1 MDGGSEVTKLLNDI
15 LVNPWMFLKEYIEYF
30 EKMKNRLLKNISN
43 VLDEEGVDT
52 VHDMRTSCRRIEA
65 SIDFLEG
72 FSKRESSKK
81 AKKKV
86 NKILKKSNKSRD
98 YQVHIDFLLKIEGQN
113 NEIIDYFEKKYSKEK
128 EKVKSY
134 LKSLKISKLDH
145 LLESCLSFLV
155 FDFIQNFQIN
165 KPYFDNL
172 YKKEFK
178 KVYED
183 FKNTDR
189 SDDKKLHKIRIK
201 IKDLRYKTEIFGAL
215 KSSTLPEEDMFK
227 QIQDILGTHHDLI
240 VLKKKLVKK
249 IQGDNVIALLKEMDK
264 ELTQIQGK
272 INVDV
277 NEIFE
282 KLCNNISSQE
292 A

>member
-1 MDGGSEVTKLLNDI
+1 MDGRSEVTKLLNDI
-15 LVNPWMFLKEYIEYF
+15 SANPWIFLKGYIEYF
-30 EKMKNRLLKNISN
+30 EKMKKRLLKNISY
-43 VLDEEGVDT
+43 VFDEKGEDS

-86 NKILKKSNKSRD
+86 NKILKKSNKPRD
-98 YQVHIDFLLKIEGQN
+98 YQVHLDFLIKIEEQN
-113 NEIIDYFEKKYSKEK
+113 NEIIDYFKKKYSKEK
-128 EKVKSY
+128 EKLKGY
-134 LKSLKISKLDH
+134 LSSLKTSELDH
-145 LLESCLSFLV
+145 LLECCLSFLV
-155 FDFIQNFQIN
+155 FDFVQNFQIN
-165 KPYFDNL
+165 DPYFDNL

-201 IKDLRYKTEIFGAL
+201 IKDLRYKTEILGAS
-215 KSSTLPEEDMFK
+215 KGETLPEEDKFK

-240 VLKKKLVKK
+240 ILKKKLVKK
-249 IQGDNVIALLKEMDK
+249 FQEDNIKALLKEIDK
-264 ELTQIQGK
+264 EINQLQGK
-272 INVDV
+272 IDV
-277 NEIFE
+277 GVSEIFE
-282 KLCNNISSQE
+282 KLYDNICSE
-292 A
+292 KA

>member
-15 LVNPWMFLKEYIEYF
+15 SVNPWMFLKEYIEYF

-128 EKVKSY
+128 EKFKSY

-165 KPYFDNL
+165 KPYFANL
-172 YKKEFK
+172 YTKEFEE
-178 KVYED
+178 VYEE
-183 FKNTDR
+183 FKNTDK

-201 IKDLRYKTEIFGAL
+201 VKDLRYKTEILGAS
-215 KSSTLPEEDMFK
+215 KGETLPEEDMFK

-240 VLKKKLVKK
+240 ILKTKLVKK
-249 IQGDNVIALLKEMDK
+249 IQEDNIKALLKEIDK
-264 ELTQIQGK
+264 EINQLQGK
-272 INVDV
+272 IDV
-277 NEIFE
+277 GVSEIFE

>member
-1 MDGGSEVTKLLNDI
+1 
-15 LVNPWMFLKEYIEYF
+15 MFLKEYIEYF

-165 KPYFDNL
+165 KPYFANL
-172 YKKEFK
+172 YTKEFEE
-178 KVYED
+178 VYEE
-183 FKNTDR
+183 FKNTDK

-201 IKDLRYKTEIFGAL
+201 VKDLRYKIEILGEL
-215 KSSTLPEEDMFK
+215 KGKTLPEEDMFK

>member
-1 MDGGSEVTKLLNDI
+1 MDGRSEVTKLLNDI
-15 LVNPWMFLKEYIEYF
+15 SANPWIFLKEYIEYF
-30 EKMKNRLLKNISN
+30 EKMKKRLLKNISY
-43 VLDEEGVDT
+43 VFDEKGEDS

-86 NKILKKSNKSRD
+86 NKILKKSNKPRD
-98 YQVHIDFLLKIEGQN
+98 YQVHLEFLMKIEEQN
-113 NEIIDYFEKKYSKEK
+113 NEIIDYFKKRYSKEK
-128 EKVKSY
+128 EKLKSY
-134 LKSLKISKLDH
+134 LSSLKILELDH

-155 FDFIQNFQIN
+155 FDFVQNFQIN
-165 KPYFDNL
+165 DPYFDNL

-178 KVYED
+178 EVHED

-201 IKDLRYKTEIFGAL
+201 IKDLRYKTEILGAL
-215 KSSTLPEEDMFK
+215 KGETLLEEDMFK

-240 VLKKKLVKK
+240 ILKKKLVKK
-249 IQGDNVIALLKEMDK
+249 FQEDNIKALLKEIDK
-264 ELTQIQGK
+264 EINLLQGK
-272 INVDV
+272 IDV
-277 NEIFE
+277 GVSEIFE
-282 KLCNNISSQE
+282 KLYDNICSE
-292 A
+292 KA

>member
-165 KPYFDNL
+165 KPYFANL
-172 YKKEFK
+172 YTKEFEE
-178 KVYED
+178 VYEE
-183 FKNTDR
+183 FKNTDK

-201 IKDLRYKTEIFGAL
+201 VKDLRYKIEILGEL
-215 KSSTLPEEDMFK
+215 KGKTLPEEDMFK

>member
-1 MDGGSEVTKLLNDI
+1 MDGRSEVTKLLNDI
-15 LVNPWMFLKEYIEYF
+15 SANPWIFLKEYIEYF
-30 EKMKNRLLKNISN
+30 EKMKKRLLKNISY
-43 VLDEEGVDT
+43 VFDEKGEDS

-86 NKILKKSNKSRD
+86 NKILKKSNKPRD
-98 YQVHIDFLLKIEGQN
+98 YQVHLDFLIKIEEQN
-113 NEIIDYFEKKYSKEK
+113 NEIIDYFKKKYSKEK
-128 EKVKSY
+128 EKLKGY
-134 LKSLKISKLDH
+134 LSSLKTSELDH
-145 LLESCLSFLV
+145 LLECCLSFLV
-155 FDFIQNFQIN
+155 FDFVQNFQIN
-165 KPYFDNL
+165 DPYFDNL

-201 IKDLRYKTEIFGAL
+201 IKDLRYKTEILGAS
-215 KSSTLPEEDMFK
+215 KGETLPEEDMFK

-240 VLKKKLVKK
+240 ILKKKLVKK
-249 IQGDNVIALLKEMDK
+249 FQEDNIKALLKEIDK
-264 ELTQIQGK
+264 EINQLQGK
-272 INVDV
+272 IDV
-277 NEIFE
+277 GVSEIFE
-282 KLCNNISSQE
+282 KLYDNICSE
-292 A
+292 KA

>member
-15 LVNPWMFLKEYIEYF
+15 SVNPWMFLKEYIEYF

-128 EKVKSY
+128 EKFKSY

-165 KPYFDNL
+165 KPYFANL
-172 YKKEFK
+172 YTKEFEE
-178 KVYED
+178 VYEE
-183 FKNTDR
+183 FKNTDK

-201 IKDLRYKTEIFGAL
+201 VKDLRYKIEILGEL
-215 KSSTLPEEDMFK
+215 KGKTLPEEDIFK

-249 IQGDNVIALLKEMDK
+249 IQGDNVIALLKEIDK

-272 INVDV
+272 INVEV

>member
-165 KPYFDNL
+165 KPYFANL
-172 YKKEFK
+172 YTKEFEE
-178 KVYED
+178 VYEE
-183 FKNTDR
+183 FKNTDK

-201 IKDLRYKTEIFGAL
+201 VKDLRYKIEILGEL
-215 KSSTLPEEDMFK
+215 KGKTLPEEDMFK

-249 IQGDNVIALLKEMDK
+249 IQGDNVIALLKEIDK

-272 INVDV
+272 INVEV

>member
-1 MDGGSEVTKLLNDI
+1 MDGRSEVTKLLNDI
-15 LVNPWMFLKEYIEYF
+15 SANPWIFLKEYIEYF
-30 EKMKNRLLKNISN
+30 EKMKKRLLKNISY
-43 VLDEEGVDT
+43 VFDEKGEDS

-86 NKILKKSNKSRD
+86 NKILKKSNKPRD
-98 YQVHIDFLLKIEGQN
+98 YQVHLDFLIKIEEQN
-113 NEIIDYFEKKYSKEK
+113 NEIIDYFKKKYSKEK
-128 EKVKSY
+128 EKLKGY
-134 LKSLKISKLDH
+134 LSSLKTSELDH
-145 LLESCLSFLV
+145 LLECCLSFLV
-155 FDFIQNFQIN
+155 FDFVQNFQIN
-165 KPYFDNL
+165 DPYFDNL

-201 IKDLRYKTEIFGAL
+201 IKDLRYKTEILGAS
-215 KSSTLPEEDMFK
+215 KGETLPEEDKFK

-240 VLKKKLVKK
+240 ILKKKLVKK
-249 IQGDNVIALLKEMDK
+249 FQEDNIKALLKEIDK
-264 ELTQIQGK
+264 EINQLQGK
-272 INVDV
+272 IDV
-277 NEIFE
+277 GVSEIFE
-282 KLCNNISSQE
+282 KLYDNICSE
-292 A
+292 KA

>member
-15 LVNPWMFLKEYIEYF
+15 SVNPWMFLKEYIEYF

-128 EKVKSY
+128 EKFKSY

-165 KPYFDNL
+165 KPYFANL
-172 YKKEFK
+172 YTKEFEE
-178 KVYED
+178 VYEE
-183 FKNTDR
+183 FKNTDK

-201 IKDLRYKTEIFGAL
+201 VKDLRYKTEILGAS
-215 KSSTLPEEDMFK
+215 KGETLPEEDMFK

-240 VLKKKLVKK
+240 ILKTKLVKK
-249 IQGDNVIALLKEMDK
+249 FQEDNIKALLKEIDK
-264 ELTQIQGK
+264 EINQLQGK
-272 INVDV
+272 IDV
-277 NEIFE
+277 GVSEIFE

>member
-1 MDGGSEVTKLLNDI
+1 MDGRSEVTKLLNDI
-15 LVNPWMFLKEYIEYF
+15 SANPWMFLIEYIEYF
-30 EKMKNRLLKNISN
+30 DKMKNRLLKNISN
-43 VLDEEGVDT
+43 VLDEKGEDS

-72 FSKRESSKK
+72 FSKHESSKETR
-81 AKKKV
+81 KKV
-86 NKILKKSNKSRD
+86 NKILKKSNKLRD

-113 NEIIDYFEKKYSKEK
+113 NEIIDYFEKKYSKGK
-128 EKVKSY
+128 EKLKSY
-134 LKSLKISKLDH
+134 LNSLKISELDH

-165 KPYFDNL
+165 KPYFANL
-172 YKKEFK
+172 YTKEFEE
-178 KVYED
+178 VYEE
-183 FKNTDR
+183 FKNTDK

-201 IKDLRYKTEIFGAL
+201 VKDLRYKIEILGEL
-215 KSSTLPEEDMFK
+215 KGKTLPEEDMFK

-249 IQGDNVIALLKEMDK
+249 IQGDNVIALLKEIDK

-272 INVDV
+272 INVEV

>member
-1 MDGGSEVTKLLNDI
+1 MDGRSEVTKLLNDI
-15 LVNPWMFLKEYIEYF
+15 SANPWIFLKEYIEYF

-43 VLDEEGVDT
+43 VFDEKGEDS

-86 NKILKKSNKSRD
+86 NKILKKSNKPRD
-98 YQVHIDFLLKIEGQN
+98 YQVHLEFLMKIEEQN
-113 NEIIDYFEKKYSKEK
+113 NEIIDYFKKRYSKEK
-128 EKVKSY
+128 EKLKSY
-134 LKSLKISKLDH
+134 LSSLKTSELDH

-155 FDFIQNFQIN
+155 FDFVQNFQIN
-165 KPYFDNL
+165 DPYFDNL

-178 KVYED
+178 EVYED

-201 IKDLRYKTEIFGAL
+201 VKDLRYKTEILGAS
-215 KSSTLPEEDMFK
+215 KGETLPEEDMFK

-240 VLKKKLVKK
+240 ILKKKLVKK
-249 IQGDNVIALLKEMDK
+249 FQEDNIKALLKEIDK
-264 ELTQIQGK
+264 EINLLQGK
-272 INVDV
+272 IDV
-277 NEIFE
+277 GVSEIFE
-282 KLCNNISSQE
+282 KLYDNICSE
-292 A
+292 KA

>member
-1 MDGGSEVTKLLNDI
+1 MDGRSEVTKLLNDI
-15 LVNPWMFLKEYIEYF
+15 SANPWIFLKEYIEYF
-30 EKMKNRLLKNISN
+30 EKMKKRLLKNISY
-43 VLDEEGVDT
+43 VFDEKGEDS

-86 NKILKKSNKSRD
+86 NKILKKSNKPRD

-113 NEIIDYFEKKYSKEK
+113 NEIIDYFEKKYSKGK
-128 EKVKSY
+128 EKLKSY
-134 LKSLKISKLDH
+134 LNSLKISELDH

-155 FDFIQNFQIN
+155 FDFVQNFQIN
-165 KPYFDNL
+165 DPYFDNL

-178 KVYED
+178 EVYEE
-183 FKNTDR
+183 FKNTDK

-201 IKDLRYKTEIFGAL
+201 VKDLRYKIEILGEL
-215 KSSTLPEEDMFK
+215 KGKTLPEEDMFK

-240 VLKKKLVKK
+240 ILKKKLVKK
-249 IQGDNVIALLKEMDK
+249 FQEDNIKALLKEIDK
-264 ELTQIQGK
+264 EINLLQGK
-272 INVDV
+272 IDV
-277 NEIFE
+277 GVSEIFE
-282 KLCNNISSQE
+282 KLYDNICSE
-292 A
+292 KA